1 MQNIMLKNFGVI
13 LTGRPY
19 GVQIYSELQKEF
31 SIESE
36 VEFDFSGVAS
46 LGSSFGEEVIVPFA
60 KRQGDKVTVRSAN
73 SPVRSCLQ
81 LIAQDFNLKIDFKEN

>member
-1 MQNIMLKNFGVI
+1 MLKNFGII

-19 GVQIYSELQKEF
+19 GVQIYSELQKEYDNAT
-31 SIESE
+31 E

-60 KRQGDKVTVRSAN
+60 KKQGNKITIKSAIG
-73 SPVRSCLQ
+73 PVRSCIQ
-81 LIAQDFNLKIDFKEN
+81 LIAKDFGLMIDFK

>member
-1 MQNIMLKNFGVI
+1 MKNINLKNFGIV

-19 GVQIYSELQKEF
+19 GVETYSKLLNEF
-31 SIESE
+31 GNNVE

-60 KRQGDKVTVRSAN
+60 KKQGNKITIHAAST
-73 SPVRSCLQ
+73 PVRNCIQ
-81 LIAQDFNLKIDFKEN
+81 LIAKDFNLNVDFK

>member
-19 GVQIYSELQKEF
+19 GVQIYSEIKKQYEDVA
-31 SIESE
+31 E
-36 VEFDFSGVAS
+36 VEFDFAGVAS

-60 KRQGDKVTVRSAN
+60 KKQGNRITIHSAN
-73 SPVRSCLQ
+73 APVRSCLQ
-81 LIAQDFNLKIDFKEN
+81 LIAKDFSLTVEFR

>member
-19 GVQIYSELQKEF
+19 GVQIYSELQKEY
-31 SIESE
+31 SNATQ

-60 KRQGDKVTVRSAN
+60 KKQGNKITIKSAN
-73 SPVRSCLQ
+73 APVRSCIQ
-81 LIAQDFNLKIDFKEN
+81 LIAKDFSLDVVFQ

>member
-1 MQNIMLKNFGVI
+1 MKNIILKKFGVV

-19 GVQIYSELQKEF
+19 GAQIYSELLKEF
-31 SIESE
+31 GDSTE

-60 KRQGDKVTVRSAN
+60 KKQGNKITIRAASA
-73 SPVRSCLQ
+73 PVRSCVK
-81 LIAQDFNLKIDFKEN
+81 LIAKDFNLNVDFQES

>member
-19 GVQIYSELQKEF
+19 GVQIYSELQKEYGNAN
-31 SIESE
+31 E
-36 VEFDFSGVAS
+36 VEFDLSGVAS

-60 KRQGDKVTVRSAN
+60 KKQGNKVTIHSAN
-73 SPVRSCLQ
+73 APVRSCIQ
-81 LIAQDFNLKIDFKEN
+81 LIAKDFNLVVDFK

>member
-1 MQNIMLKNFGVI
+1 MQSITLKNFGAI

-19 GVQIYSELQKEF
+19 GVQIYSELKKEY
-31 SIESE
+31 ESVAE

-60 KRQGDKVTVRSAN
+60 KKQGNKISIRSAN
-73 SPVRSCLQ
+73 APVRSCLQ
-81 LIAQDFNLKIDFKEN
+81 LIAKDFSLIVDFKD